1 MERITMKMEGEK
13 YCAVPEIMIDNI
25 INKCGEAEDLLEK
38 YGIANFTEL
47 ENKLKDYE
55 KYYKKHKKL
64 SEMLDIIKQ
73 LEERWEKLKTEI
85 EEKKPKSEFKD
96 IQISAIWIWS
106 ALEDIIKKLESAE
119 SIIKE

>member
-1 MERITMKMEGEK
+1 MKMEGEK